1 MTGHQALLSLHLFF
15 IALGIG
21 GGFANFVGLYAGR
34 GQAPEIVKGIAFQ
47 RGKLV
52 RFLDVSLLMIL
63 ITGGLLLLNLGGSS
77 ALNGWFQV
85 KMTAVVIWVV
95 GFVVLRVTVGQMIKS
110 GNMGLMPRA
119 NVAAH
124 VAWIAAVIA
133 LVCAVLTFAA

>member
-1 MTGHQALLSLHLFF
+1 MSSHQALLALHLFF

-34 GQAPEIVKGIAFQ
+34 DQAPEIIKGITFQ

-63 ITGGLLLLNLGGSS
+63 ITGGLLLSNLGGPS
-77 ALNGWFQV
+77 ALNGWFSI
-85 KMTAVVIWVV
+85 KMIAVVIWVAGYV
-95 GFVVLRVTVGQMIKS
+95 ILRFTVSQMMKT

-124 VAWIAAVIA
+124 VAWIAAVVA
-133 LVCAVLTFAA
+133 LVCAVLAFAS

>member
-1 MTGHQALLSLHLFF
+1 MSGHQALLALHLFF

-21 GGFANFVGLYAGR
+21 AGFANFVGLYTGR
-34 GQAPEIVKGIAFQ
+34 GQAPEIVNGIAFQ

-63 ITGGLLLLNLGGSS
+63 ITGGLLLSNLGGSS
-77 ALNGWFQV
+77 GLNGWFQI

-95 GFVVLRVTVGQMIKS
+95 GFVVLRVTVSQMMKT

-124 VAWIAAVIA
+124 VSWIAAVTA
-133 LVCAVLTFAA
+133 LVCAVLTFAS